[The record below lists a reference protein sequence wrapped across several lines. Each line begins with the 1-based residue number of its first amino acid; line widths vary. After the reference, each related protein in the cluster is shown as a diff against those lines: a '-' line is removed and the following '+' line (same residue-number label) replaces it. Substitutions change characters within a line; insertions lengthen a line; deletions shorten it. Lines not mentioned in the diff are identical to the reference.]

1 LTIRLFYVII
11 NITGGKMDKQIKKDL
26 DARISKMNETE
37 RKQYIVDS
45 LQELEAFA
53 QETKCKRHKFKV

>member
-1 LTIRLFYVII
+1 
-11 NITGGKMDKQIKKDL
+11 MDKQIKKDL